1 MKQFWSPITIA
12 DGLRHSAR
20 NAPKKIALI
29 QDEYRATFSDLD
41 RRASRVANAMIG
53 MGLSK
58 GDHVA
63 AYLPNVAEYVE
74 IIFGLA
80 KAGIVPAAISA
91 RAKPA
96 EASKIIADAGARA
109 IFATQELVEQAQAAL
124 DEAGPSI
131 PPSHRVQVRGNA
143 AAAWTSYY
151 DMIRRASESDPFI
164 PVGEEDLFS
173 LPYTAGT
180 TGEPKGV
187 MLSHRSRALLMPVM
201 SLEYGYS
208 PINVSL
214 ATAPMH
220 HGAGLAW
227 ALCPIFIG
235 ATTVLMRQFDPE
247 LLLRLVSEHRITD
260 FFGVP
265 TMFHAVFALPDK
277 TRARYDTSSV
287 DVIVSNAA
295 PLPQASKSKII
306 DFWPNAGLHETYG
319 STEGAIVTNL
329 RPPDQL
335 RKESC
340 VGLPFFLTEVK
351 LVDDQGN
358 EVPPGEVG
366 ELFSRSPFLFSGYY
380 NKEQQTSDSLSD
392 GFFSSG
398 DLARR
403 DEEGYVYI
411 VDRKKDMI
419 ISGGVNIYPRE
430 TEEVLHQHSAV
441 IEAACIGVPDDYWGE
456 AMKAVVVLRPGQTVG
471 EDQLIAWCRERLSD
485 YKVPKSVDFI
495 EELPRNPA
503 GKILKRQLRDPH
515 WAGIQRKV

>member
-20 NAPKKIALI
+20 NTPNKVALV
-29 QDEYRATFSDLD
+29 QEEYRATFTELD
-41 RRASRVANAMIG
+41 RRSSRVANAMIG
-53 MGLSK
+53 LGLSK

-63 AYLPNVAEYVE
+63 AYLPNVAEYAE
-74 IIFGLA
+74 IVFGLA
-80 KAGIVPAAISA
+80 KAGVVPAAISA

-96 EASKIIADAGARA
+96 EAAKIMTDAGVRA
-109 IFATQELVEQAQAAL
+109 IFTSAELIDQADAAM
-124 DEAGPSI
+124 DETGASI
-131 PPSHRVQVRGNA
+131 PASHRVKVRGKA
-143 AAAWTSYY
+143 AAGWTDYEDFIKS
-151 DMIRRASESDPFI
+151 ASETDPWI

-201 SLEYGYS
+201 SLEYGYR
-208 PINVSL
+208 PTNVSL

-247 LLLRLVSEHRITD
+247 LLLRLIAEHHVTD

-265 TMFHAVFALPDK
+265 TMFHAVLALPDK
-277 TRARYDTSSV
+277 TRSSYDTKSV
-287 DVIVSNAA
+287 EVIVSNAA
-295 PLPQASKSKII
+295 PLPQATKGRII
-306 DFWPNAGLHETYG
+306 EFWPNAGLHETYG

-335 RKESC
+335 SKESC
-340 VGLPFFLTEVK
+340 VGLPFFFTEVR
-351 LVDDQGN
+351 LVDDQGK
-358 EVPPGEVG
+358 GIGAGDVG

-380 NKEQQTSDSLSD
+380 NKEQQTSESLSD
-392 GFFSSG
+392 GFFSAG

-403 DEEGYVYI
+403 DEEGYIYI

-430 TEEVLHQHSAV
+430 TEEVLHQHPAV
-441 IEAACIGVPDDYWGE
+441 MEAAGIGVPDDYWGE
-456 AMKAVVVLRPGQTVG
+456 AMKAVVVLRPGQVAA
-471 EDQLIAWCRERLSD
+471 EEELIAWCKDRLSD

-495 EELPRNPA
+495 DELPRNAA

-515 WAGIQRKV
+515 WANRSRKV